1 MIKDISE
8 SKLYFDIYEMVECY
22 MYLKTKNTKKKKT
35 KKVVFVKRKQL
46 RFCFLTVFKR
56 GLLNG
61 LEFMEEGCY
70 R

>member
-35 KKVVFVKRKQL
+35 KKVVFVKRK
-46 RFCFLTVFKR
+46 
-56 GLLNG
+56 
-61 LEFMEEGCY
+61 
-70 R
+70 